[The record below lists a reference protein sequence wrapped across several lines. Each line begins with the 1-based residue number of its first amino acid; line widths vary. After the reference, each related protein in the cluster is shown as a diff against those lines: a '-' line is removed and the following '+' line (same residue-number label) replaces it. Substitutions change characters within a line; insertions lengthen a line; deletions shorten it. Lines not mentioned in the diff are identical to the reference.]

1 MERLRQT
8 PSQTVGPFFAYSLTA
23 QQYGYPYDSIVHHAL
38 LGPATPGQ
46 HIYITGRVLD
56 GQGAPVPDAVVEL
69 WQADAQ
75 GQYRTAPI
83 NPREDDGRDFTG
95 FGRVGTGT
103 QAGAVFRFE
112 TIKPGAVGPG
122 QAPHINVT
130 LFMRG
135 SLHGL
140 RTRLYFED
148 EAAANAHDELLSAVP
163 PERRATLLARCVA
176 GGGLPGYHLDIHLQ
190 GAEETVFFTL

>member
-23 QQYGYPYDSIVHHAL
+23 AQYGYPYDSIVHHAL
-38 LGPATPGQ
+38 LGPATPGE
-46 HIYITGRVLD
+46 HILLTGRVLD
-56 GQGAPVPDAVVEL
+56 GQGTPVPDAVVEL

-75 GQYRTAPI
+75 GHYRTAPLS
-83 NPREDDGRDFTG
+83 PKDDDGSEFTG

-103 QAGAVFRFE
+103 QAGARFQFE
-112 TIKPGAVGPG
+112 TIKPGAPAAG

-135 SLHGL
+135 SLRALH
-140 RTRLYFED
+140 TRLYFSD
-148 EAAANAHDELLSAVP
+148 ETAANAHDELLNAVP
-163 PERRATLLARCVA
+163 PERRETLLAQAVA
-176 GGGLPGYHLDIHLQ
+176 GLSRPSYHFDIRLQ
-190 GAEETVFFTL
+190 GEGETVFFDL

>member
-23 QQYGYPYDSIVHHAL
+23 MQYGYPYDSLVHHAL
-38 LGPATPGQ
+38 LGPATPGE
-46 HIYITGRVLD
+46 HIYLTGRVLD
-56 GQGAPVPDAVVEL
+56 GQGQPVPDAVVEL

-75 GQYRTAPI
+75 GRYRTAPI
-83 NPREDDGRDFTG
+83 SPKDDDGSEFTG

-103 QAGAVFRFE
+103 QPGAVFRFE
-112 TIKPGAVGPG
+112 TIKPGAPGPG

-140 RTRLYFED
+140 RTRLYFGD
-148 EAAANAHDELLSAVP
+148 EPAANAQDELLRAVP
-163 PERRATLLARCVA
+163 PARRATLLAQRVP
-176 GGGLPGYHLDIHLQ
+176 GPVLPTYHFDVHLQ
-190 GAEETVFFTL
+190 GAAETVFFAL

>member
-38 LGPATPGQ
+38 LGPATPGE

-83 NPREDDGRDFTG
+83 SPRDDDG
-95 FGRVGTGT
+95 
-103 QAGAVFRFE
+103 RFE
-112 TIKPGAVGPG
+112 TIKPGAIGPS

-148 EAAANAHDELLSAVP
+148 EAAANGQDELLNAVP

-190 GAEETVFFTL
+190 GAEETVFFAL